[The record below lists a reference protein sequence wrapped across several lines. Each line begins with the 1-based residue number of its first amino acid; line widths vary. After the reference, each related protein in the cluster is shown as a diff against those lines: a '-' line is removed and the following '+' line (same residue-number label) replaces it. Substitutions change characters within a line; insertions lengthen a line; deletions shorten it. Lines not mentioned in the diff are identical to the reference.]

1 MGTILQKR
9 LAKAIVENAVAEKP
23 LNMGQ
28 MIEKVGYSKAVSIG
42 RPGEILQQKGLNEEL
57 DALGFSLEAADLVV
71 KTVLKT
77 ARKDENKIRAAQEI
91 YKRLGG
97 YAPEKKANLN
107 VNVNAD
113 ATFPS
118 DKAEQ
123 IRQEY
128 EAKLRES
135 ITQEE

>member
-23 LNMGQ
+23 LNKG
-28 MIEKVGYSKAVSIG
+28 ELLVKAGYSPVSAEATPG
-42 RPGEILQQKGLNEEL
+42 RFLSQKGLNEEL